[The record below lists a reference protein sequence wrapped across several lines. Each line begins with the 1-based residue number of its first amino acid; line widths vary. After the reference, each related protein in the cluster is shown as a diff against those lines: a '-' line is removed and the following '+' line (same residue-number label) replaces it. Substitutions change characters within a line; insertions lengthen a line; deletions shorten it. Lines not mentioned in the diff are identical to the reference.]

1 MKTVATR
8 IYELKQQITNC
19 IDSGNL
25 TWQYRAEGEFDQLMR
40 EAPSGSGF
48 DSGTL
53 LELATDNT
61 LIFQTSFHHMNDN
74 GMYIGWTHH
83 RVVVKAVFGGISLRV
98 TGENK
103 RDIKEYIGEVFYHW
117 LNTEVLTG
125 MTPQLQREEKKR
137 TAAKPKVLDYKPDN
151 MGKATKTKELP
162 ALEHD
167 IGSDKK

>member
-8 IYELKQQITNC
+8 LSELKQQISNC

-25 TWQYRAEGEFDQLMR
+25 TWQYRAEGEFDQLLR

-48 DSGTL
+48 DSGTV

-103 RDIKEYIGEVFYHW
+103 RDIKEYIGEVFWEW
-117 LNTEVLTG
+117 LNREVLTG

-137 TAAKPKVLDYKPDN
+137 TAPKPKVLDYNPD
-151 MGKATKTKELP
+151 KTKAKEPKQLP
-162 ALEHD
+162 ALEHK
-167 IGSDKK
+167 GEKK